1 MQMRINLRGTGGQM
15 TSAHDMAAVVS
26 SKLRALS
33 SKDVYAVAYPSL
45 SCWRGGGCPSNNCI
59 IIVLSVLKHYLIT
72 RNHTFNYYVHYK
84 KMVFGYTVLDL
95 QHLDLLY

>member
-1 MQMRINLRGTGGQM
+1 MIHPLSSSSTCNLTHGSVQLNLTSSYVRPCYCDPCLSTMQMRINLRGTGGQM

-45 SCWRGGGCPSNNCI
+45 YT
-59 IIVLSVLKHYLIT
+59 IV
-72 RNHTFNYYVHYK
+72 
-84 KMVFGYTVLDL
+84 
-95 QHLDLLY
+95 

>member
-33 SKDVYAVAYPSL
+33 SKDVYAVAYGIQVCRTDVWGEGKGL
-45 SCWRGGGCPSNNCI
+45 SFQQ
-59 IIVLSVLKHYLIT
+59 L
-72 RNHTFNYYVHYK
+72 YV
-84 KMVFGYTVLDL
+84 
-95 QHLDLLY
+95 